1 MFILISFIQIS
12 GFVSFAQE
20 NTTLAFK
27 KPAKSERVYDL
38 NKISNDDVIK
48 FFRKDKAL
56 RKHWQ
61 KIMDTDRH
69 NSKFQRHVNCLT
81 TRDTTPYSK
90 MRQETNSTFLREPKT
105 YSKEFETDIW
115 TTLSDIVTKILN
127 VHPKIGRETYETK
140 KHYAENVLIP
150 EGCENFLINK
160 FNMSE
165 TQAKKCYLEHHVI
178 KCDYCDLY
186 FNKDSEI
193 DKHVKKVHKS
203 SIDLENHI
211 REILD
216 VAYTV
221 SAREFQKR
229 LKKYYTKSVLS
240 SRKEEINKLHVK
252 VENEIKKKKEA
263 LAREQRLKE
272 AQNHE
277 EDDDFL
283 DMDFE

>member
-1 MFILISFIQIS
+1 M
-12 GFVSFAQE
+12 SFARE
-20 NTTLAFK
+20 NSAPAFRK
-27 KPAKSERVYDL
+27 LVKSERVYNL
-38 NKISNDDVIK
+38 NSISNDDVIK

-56 RKHWQ
+56 RKHCQ

-81 TRDTTPYSK
+81 TRDTTPLGK
-90 MRQETNSTFLREPKT
+90 MKHETNPNFLRAP
-105 YSKEFETDIW
+105 KEFDGKMETDIL
-115 TTLSDIVTKILN
+115 TTLSEIVSKILSA
-127 VHPKIGRETYETK
+127 HPNIGGESYETK

-150 EGCENFLINK
+150 EGCEKFLIHK

-165 TQAKKCYLEHHVI
+165 TQAKKCYLEHHII
-178 KCDYCDLY
+178 KCDHCDLY
-186 FNKDSEI
+186 FNKDSDNI

-203 SIDLENHI
+203 SIDLENCI
-211 REILD
+211 CEILD

-221 SAREFQKR
+221 SAKEFQNR
-229 LKKYYTKSVLS
+229 IKKYYTKSELS

-252 VENEIKKKKEA
+252 VEKKIKKKKEA
-263 LAREQRLKE
+263 LARERRLEE

-283 DMDFE
+283 NMDFE

>member
-1 MFILISFIQIS
+1 MFLPLP
-12 GFVSFAQE
+12 QE
-20 NTTLAFK
+20 NSTPAFK
-27 KPAKSERVYDL
+27 KPAKSEGPYNL
-38 NKISNDDVIK
+38 NAISNDDVIK

-81 TRDTTPYSK
+81 TKNISK
-90 MRQETNSTFLREPKT
+90 IRKKTNFNFLKEPKA
-105 YSKEFETDIW
+105 FETDIW

-272 AQNHE
+272 AQNQE